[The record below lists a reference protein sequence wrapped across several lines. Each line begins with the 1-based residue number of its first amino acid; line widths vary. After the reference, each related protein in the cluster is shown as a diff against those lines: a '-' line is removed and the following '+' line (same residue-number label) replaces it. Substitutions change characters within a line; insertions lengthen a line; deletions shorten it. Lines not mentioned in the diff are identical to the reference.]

1 MVSGHIEFLS
11 FPHSQDLNREEL
23 WQEGRK
29 DLLTYFEESIK
40 GNFQERESL
49 QGGRKYL
56 KLLLKSSSESLIS
69 PVFISN

>member
-1 MVSGHIEFLS
+1 MVSGHIEVLS
-11 FPHSQDLNREEL
+11 FPYSQDLNREEL

-49 QGGRKYL
+49 QGGRK
-56 KLLLKSSSESLIS
+56 
-69 PVFISN
+69 

>member
-1 MVSGHIEFLS
+1 MSRHIEVPS
-11 FPHSQDLNREEL
+11 FPHSQDLNREEM

-49 QGGRKYL
+49 QGGQKYL
-56 KLLLKSSSESLIS
+56 ELL
-69 PVFISN
+69 